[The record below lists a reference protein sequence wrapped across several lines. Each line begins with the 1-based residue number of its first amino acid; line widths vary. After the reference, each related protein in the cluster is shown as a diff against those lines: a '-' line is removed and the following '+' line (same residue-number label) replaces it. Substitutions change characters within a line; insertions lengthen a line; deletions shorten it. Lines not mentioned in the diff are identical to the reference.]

1 MAASQ
6 SSRLGSP
13 TRSSVSRLE
22 RQTNFKGVV
31 RVRPPLPREL
41 SGEVPFQNVVA
52 VNESEQVITISEN
65 LESVVDE
72 RGQAL
77 ATPGPYSSHS
87 FVFDHVYEQNASQ
100 KEVYETTARAVVDS
114 ALSGYNATIFAYG
127 QTGACQCGLRRL
139 CASLP

>member
-1 MAASQ
+1 L
-6 SSRLGSP
+6 SR
-13 TRSSVSRLE
+13 
-22 RQTNFKGVV
+22 
-31 RVRPPLPREL
+31 
-41 SGEVPFQNVVA
+41 EVPFQNVVA